1 MTRLR
6 DRCCQNC
13 YATVDH
19 DEDAC
24 QPTGQL
30 ALQRGDQGQAAGARR
45 GPDQEAL
52 RIYHRPWISIQQ
64 LSKSPPRKCSEIYSR
79 VFSLSICF
87 EKISVSVYGF
97 LIRSTVFRLP
107 FPSYHLSSWRLNWK
121 PFSSLF
127 SIWVLLL
134 LEL

>member
-1 MTRLR
+1 M
-6 DRCCQNC
+6 DQIKKRCEFTTALDLHSTAVQI
-13 YATVDH
+13 
-19 DEDAC
+19 
-24 QPTGQL
+24 PTTKMFGN
-30 ALQRGDQGQAAGARR
+30 LQS
-45 GPDQEAL
+45 
-52 RIYHRPWISIQQ
+52 RI
-64 LSKSPPRKCSEIYSR
+64 
-79 VFSLSICF
+79 FSLDLLR
-87 EKISVSVYGF
+87 KISVSVYGF